1 MCTDKINAKL
11 KNVSEARSM
20 LMYGSILYPDC
31 GCDDTVT
38 ISYDPDSADGYP
50 YRLRTSFGGV
60 VTNEPVKGLWDYVH
74 EWCVKRE
81 N

>member
-1 MCTDKINAKL
+1 MCTNKVNAGL
-11 KNVSEARSM
+11 KTVGETRNL
-20 LMYGSILYPDC
+20 LMSGAVLYPDC

-38 ISYDPDSADGYP
+38 ISYDPDSEDGYP

-60 VTNEPVKGLWDYVH
+60 VTNEPVTGLWDYVH

-81 N
+81 D